1 MNRASQT
8 TTELAERL
16 IAFEARQKES
26 SETIAPAAFPVAE
39 KLRPHLTTFMGNA
52 GFRALLMRALALA
65 GAEMPWLR
73 EVQVSSTGSLT
84 LPEELAEKGAGTTL
98 LEGRVMLVAQ
108 LLGLMVAFI
117 GEKLTLQLLLD
128 VWPQFSRKD
137 FNFRKEDP
145 S

>member
-1 MNRASQT
+1 MNRASHST
-8 TTELAERL
+8 RELAERL
-16 IAFEARQKES
+16 IAFEAGQKES
-26 SETIAPAAFPVAE
+26 SDAIAPTAFPVAE

-52 GFRALLMRALALA
+52 GFHALLMRALALA

-73 EVQVSSTGSLT
+73 EVQLSPTGSLT
-84 LPEELAEKGAGTTL
+84 LPEELAEKGAGKTL

-128 VWPQFSRKD
+128 VWPKLSSKD
-137 FNFRKEDP
+137 FNFSNEDP

>member
-16 IAFEARQKES
+16 IAFEAGQKES

-84 LPEELAEKGAGTTL
+84 LTEELAEKGAGTTL